1 MNKQPTEEQL
11 IAYLY
16 GECSS
21 EEARHIEQCIK
32 ENPDVK
38 KEYDAMRGMRKVL
51 ALGEDKEV
59 LEPAVHFDRKEL
71 VLSHNPQIAGGY
83 WPGWKWLSIAA
94 AIAILLIAGNLT
106 KANFEIGKG
115 GFALSFG
122 EPSNEAEL
130 RENLKTEILAELESR
145 DKQLIDYMD
154 GKYDHRLVSMEESVN
169 EYGEQLDG
177 RLQAFRAQYRQELA
191 SAINRKL
198 SEDETLRTLM
208 AGMEQK
214 NRREMEEIIAL
225 ASIDQQQAILFAL
238 NDFNRYYEMQR
249 LQDLEMIENGLVSVA
264 KDAELR
270 QQETT
275 QYLSNLIVSV
285 TQPN

>member
-11 IAYLY
+11 IAYIY

-59 LEPAVHFDRKEL
+59 LEPAVHFDRKDI
-71 VLSHNPQIAGGY
+71 VLSHHPIIAGGY

-94 AIAILLIAGNLT
+94 AIALLLIAGNLT
-106 KANFEIGKG
+106 KVNFEIGKG
-115 GFALSFG
+115 GLALSFG

-130 RENLKTEILAELESR
+130 RENLKMELLAELESR

-154 GKYDHRLVSMEESVN
+154 GKYDHRLVSMEASVN

-208 AGMEQK
+208 ASMEQS

-225 ASIDQQQAILFAL
+225 ASIDQQQAILYAL